1 MTYPA
6 RLTVC
11 MLRRRL
17 LCAVWFSTGLLIPA
31 SAAFADHESEDAK
44 TSTLSWTMDSS
55 HSAITSDTSDFYV
68 RLRIKAANVKIER
81 QPLTL
86 ALVFD
91 RSGSMK
97 EEAKI
102 GYVRE
107 AGHLVVDNLSKQDH
121 VAFVAFNH
129 QVQTLVPLHP
139 VVNREYLHHR
149 IDELFAEGQTNLSG
163 GLLEG
168 CAQLHTRLD
177 QPGLHHVILL
187 TDGLANRGVIDP
199 QSLVRLVEK
208 CTERGITVT
217 AIGVGTEYNEVLLSR
232 IADAGGGRYAYVAQP
247 DEIPAAFQRELG
259 ALLAIVA
266 QNVKLTINMPAGIE
280 PVQVYGSE
288 EPLKPDKLELLL
300 GDLASSEERVLL
312 VKLRVDYVQQQGASV
327 ELTSVLTFDDVE
339 RAERIEMQ
347 QMVSIQ
353 RAAKGSTVVAKP
365 SPVLAYAHLV
375 EAVDKISLAVQGM
388 DRKLAAE
395 VQQIRQREFSQ
406 LKQVAW
412 DSKDQDFV
420 NKAFMF
426 EHYARE
432 LQDLIDRGALH
443 KHSNERAQLQ
453 KELHYRRYL
462 MEHHS
467 NHRH

>member
-17 LCAVWFSTGLLIPA
+17 LCVFWLSVGLLAPA
-31 SAAFADHESEDAK
+31 SVAFADHESEDAK
-44 TSTLSWTMDSS
+44 TSTLSLTLDSS
-55 HSAITSDTSDFYV
+55 HLAITSDTSDFYV

-129 QVQTLVPLHP
+129 RVHTLVPLHP

-259 ALLAIVA
+259 ALLGIVA

-288 EPLKPDKLELLL
+288 EPLKPDKLELPL
-300 GDLASSEERVLL
+300 GDLTSGEERVLL
-312 VKLRVDYVQQQGASV
+312 VKLRVDSVQQRGASV

-432 LQDLIDRGALH
+432 LQDLIDHGALH
-443 KHSNERAQLQ
+443 KHSNERAKLQ

-462 MEHHS
+462 MEHHA